1 MAQDLATLTGIWVA
15 ALYTLFTF
23 SFIYKETPI
32 YRFAEYTFVGATA
45 GHYIV
50 IAYQSIKN
58 YGWYPVVVKGQ
69 YIYVLPL
76 ILGLMMFSRL
86 SKKQSWISYYPIAL
100 LVGAGTALAIRGTIQ
115 AEFLTQITSTIA
127 PLLAPTLTAFNNI
140 VIAVTVISTLIY
152 FLFTVEAKG
161 PLKRPMDYLG
171 KIGRYMLMVG
181 FGAQFG
187 AAIMTR
193 LGFVIARFQF
203 LLFDWLHLSG

>member
-1 MAQDLATLTGIWVA
+1 MAQDIIAVAGIWVA
-15 ALYTLFTF
+15 AFYTLLTF
-23 SFIYKETPI
+23 SFIYKESAI

-50 IAYQSIKN
+50 IAYQSIVNK
-58 YGWYPVVVKGQ
+58 GLYPVVRQGQ
-69 YIYVLPL
+69 YIYILPL
-76 ILGLMMFSRL
+76 ILGLMMFSRF

-100 LVGAGTALAIRGTIQ
+100 LVGVGTALAMRGTIQ
-115 AEFLTQITSTIA
+115 AEFLAQITSTIA
-127 PLLAPTLTAFNNI
+127 PLFAPSLTAFNNL
-140 VIAVTVISTLIY
+140 VIAITVISVLIY
-152 FLFTVEAKG
+152 FLFTVETKG
-161 PLKRPMDYLG
+161 PLKRPMDYVG

-203 LLFDWLHLSG
+203 LLFDWLGLH